1 MDFFDSNSPLIA
13 RVLPGMI
20 QAQLSKLSN
29 KGLQFDMDEAIS
41 DIILRIYSAG
51 DIGKFDGRGTL
62 YGYVNGRISF
72 RIKDMLKASGEGKND
87 IVEDFN
93 QSDVEDLKGAAADV
107 TTIEQIEER
116 TEAERPA
123 YKPLLDS
130 RMATPE
136 LIEAMESKIPRIVG
150 TLKSRIDAPIS
161 KNTTVTPLV
170 NELRLALGKQLDIDL
185 KKAMG
190 GKKDGVL
197 RRWLVSNKKA
207 ILENMTTTYLMT
219 AFPTAVQKKVDG
231 VWTSDWKGKKIDR
244 ETTAT
249 DNAGRTSGAEMVRR
263 LPNASI
269 KIDDKTFLSFVL
281 EESGNPIRGKKESIA
296 KAVAEEM
303 AIEYVNQQMQD
314 PDSKIRQVF
323 EANQERL
330 DVELTDNFV
339 AKLKLDLERGNVKF
353 SKGDISDAKSIVDL
367 VEMALVAKRKGYQTR
382 YARILYS
389 LPKDIR
395 EMLDDH
401 VNKLIGTGKEQFA
414 STLKELNVED
424 NIPLDNLLDAYLELN
439 KKENKKRASE
449 LGIDFANKLID
460 ALSNPVNGDP
470 YLLSLISNE
479 NSLGLGDNGFILKG
493 TKGYAALSKKIAAG
507 RTYGQRPTSVL
518 FKGAYALNVNS
529 PIVKRISN
537 ILYFDNLSVK
547 EKLN

>member
-1 MDFFDSNSPLIA
+1 LPQLKKVNIRKTEKARGIAGLLGAVIQKEFVGEYDFDFKGETDVVNFVVGLGQKIASGKLTLGNIQTASQNVILESEITEAEAAANEAAIKEARANIKLSKNISGAAERAKEVLDKVSSNMDFFDPNSPLIA

-116 TEAERPA
+116 TEAERPT

-150 TLKSRIDAPIS
+150 TLKSRIDAPVS

-197 RRWLVSNKKA
+197 RKWLVSNKKA

-219 AFPTAVQKKVDG
+219 AFPAAVQKKVDG

-244 ETTAT
+244 ETTST
-249 DNAGRTSGAEMVRR
+249 D
-263 LPNASI
+263 
-269 KIDDKTFLSFVL
+269 
-281 EESGNPIRGKKESIA
+281 
-296 KAVAEEM
+296 
-303 AIEYVNQQMQD
+303 QCW
-314 PDSKIRQVF
+314 
-323 EANQERL
+323 
-330 DVELTDNFV
+330 
-339 AKLKLDLERGNVKF
+339 
-353 SKGDISDAKSIVDL
+353 
-367 VEMALVAKRKGYQTR
+367 
-382 YARILYS
+382 
-389 LPKDIR
+389 
-395 EMLDDH
+395 
-401 VNKLIGTGKEQFA
+401 
-414 STLKELNVED
+414 
-424 NIPLDNLLDAYLELN
+424 
-439 KKENKKRASE
+439 
-449 LGIDFANKLID
+449 
-460 ALSNPVNGDP
+460 
-470 YLLSLISNE
+470 
-479 NSLGLGDNGFILKG
+479 
-493 TKGYAALSKKIAAG
+493 
-507 RTYGQRPTSVL
+507 
-518 FKGAYALNVNS
+518 
-529 PIVKRISN
+529 
-537 ILYFDNLSVK
+537 
-547 EKLN
+547 